1 MDATVFIAVLLAA
14 ALHALWNTLAKK
26 SADRFMSIMLVA
38 IASGGLSLAL
48 LPFVPVPAAASWPW
62 LLASGVIHIGYFLF
76 LARAYETGD
85 LAQVYP
91 IARGTA
97 PLLVALCGGAIF
109 GEHLSPRAMAGVGL
123 LVAGLW
129 LMTVRGGRD
138 LARLAARPLLAAF
151 ATAGFTA
158 AYTIV
163 DGFGVRASGHAVAY
177 TLWLFVVMGAF
188 MLAVTLQ
195 RRGHAALGQMRA
207 AWVPGIG
214 GGALALLAY
223 GIALWA
229 MTRAPVALVAA
240 LRESSVLFAAL
251 LAIVLL
257 KEPVTG
263 WRVVAMASIA
273 AGVMLMRLG

>member
-1 MDATVFIAVLLAA
+1 MEAHVFFAVLIAA

-26 SADRFMSIMLVA
+26 STDRFISIMLVA
-38 IASGGLSLAL
+38 IASGALSVPL
-48 LPFVPVPAAASWPW
+48 LLFVPVPAVGSWPW
-62 LLASGVIHIGYFLF
+62 LLGSGIIHIGYFLF

-97 PLLVALCGGAIF
+97 PLLVAFCSGTVF
-109 GEHLSPRAMAGVGL
+109 GERLSVTAMTGVGL

-138 LARLAARPLLAAF
+138 LARLTGRPLLAAF
-151 ATAGFTA
+151 ATACFTA

-195 RRGHAALGQMRA
+195 RRGVAALSQMRA
-207 AWVPGIG
+207 AWVPGVG

-223 GIALWA
+223 GIALWS
-229 MTRAPVALVAA
+229 MTRAPVAMVAA

-251 LAIVLL
+251 FAIVLL

-263 WRVVAMASIA
+263 WRFVAMASIA
-273 AGVMLMRLG
+273 AGVMSLRLG